1 MNIIESLRQGKK
13 LLFYHMDV
21 DTWSYNEQ
29 AGTLEQWIDGQKT
42 GTSLTVSSV
51 DENQITASFEDE
63 VFTLLSQYAVFV
75 D

>member
-1 MNIIESLRQGKK
+1 MNILESLRQGKK

-21 DTWSYNEQ
+21 DTWSYNET
-29 AGTLEQWIDGQKT
+29 AGTLEQWINGEKT
-42 GTSLTVSSV
+42 GMLLTVNSV
-51 DENQITASFEDE
+51 DKNQITASLGDE

>member
-1 MNIIESLRQGKK
+1 
-13 LLFYHMDV
+13 MDV